1 MLVALGKVAS
11 VRTATIF
18 RERAPEQS
26 SDGNVHAL
34 TIKDVVT
41 RWPINSNTLPL
52 IKIDQK
58 MLDNCLVGGE
68 VLIPSRGDYYP
79 ARYFHSSAG
88 HIFPYGQ
95 INVITPGDRVLGR
108 YLAWYLN
115 QPASQQFIDTSLTG
129 TSIKAL
135 NKPRLL
141 EIPIQVPPIDTQNA
155 IVDLQ
160 ELLEKSKALKER
172 LIALEAQEIE
182 WTCRKL
188 LLTSN
193 N

>member
-1 MLVALGKVAS
+1 
-11 VRTATIF
+11 
-18 RERAPEQS
+18 
-26 SDGNVHAL
+26 
-34 TIKDVVT
+34 
-41 RWPINSNTLPL
+41 
-52 IKIDQK
+52 
-58 MLDNCLVGGE
+58 MLDNCLAEGE

-79 ARYFHSSAG
+79 ARYFHNSAG
-88 HIFPYGQ
+88 NIFPHGQ
-95 INVITPGDRVLGR
+95 INVITPGERVLGR

-115 QPASQQFIDTSLTG
+115 QPTSQQFIDTSLTG

-141 EIPIQVPPIDTQNA
+141 EIPIQVPPVDTQNA
-155 IVDLQ
+155 IADLQ

-172 LIALEAQEIE
+172 LIALEMQEIE